1 MVLLTTTSVHHAP
14 AYTAET
20 HPFSHLVFY
29 SLNSILGSRPRSFA
43 VGIPFVRIPWKL
55 DSRFL
60 DPATV
65 LRPLLEAKGY
75 I

>member
-20 HPFSHLVFY
+20 PPFSHLVFY

-43 VGIPFVRIPWKL
+43 AGVPFVRIPWKL
-55 DSRFL
+55 DCRFL
-60 DPATV
+60 NSATV
-65 LRPLLEAKGY
+65 FGPLLEAKGY